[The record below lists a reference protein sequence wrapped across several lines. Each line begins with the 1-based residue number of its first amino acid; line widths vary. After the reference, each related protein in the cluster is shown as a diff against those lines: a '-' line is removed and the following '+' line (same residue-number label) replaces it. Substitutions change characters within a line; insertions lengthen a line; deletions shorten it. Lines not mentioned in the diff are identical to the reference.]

1 MTSPLPPSPSP
12 PLFRQVADT
21 IRARLRDGTYPVGIP
36 LPGERAL
43 AESFG
48 VARVTVRSALA
59 RLQEEGLV
67 TRLRGQGTLPLGAA
81 MATQHPKLHN
91 GLLDNIVSQGLR
103 TRIQVLSCT
112 RQPCSA
118 EIGRLLQLPAAAP
131 VLCIHRVRKSGG
143 APVMYSE
150 VALPEFIGAAI
161 AQPLLEEMSVLTL
174 MEQAGYPFDHGEQE
188 LSATIA
194 PAHVALALKIPAGA
208 PLLQVR
214 RVVYDA
220 HKRPIQYLLGYYA
233 PERYRYRMHVSR
245 SGSASKVWI
254 SEGSVTRQR

>member
-1 MTSPLPPSPSP
+1 MPRTPTP
-12 PLFRQVADT
+12 PLFRQVADA
-21 IRARLRDGTYPVGIP
+21 IRERLHDGTYPVGIP

-43 AESFG
+43 AEAFG

-67 TRLRGQGTLPLGAA
+67 TRLRGQGTLPIGQA

-91 GLLDNIVSQGLR
+91 GLLDNIVSLGLR
-103 TRIQVLSCT
+103 SRIQVLSCR
-112 RQPCSA
+112 RQPCDA
-118 EIGRLLQLPAAAP
+118 DIARQLQLPPAAS
-131 VLCIHRVRKSGG
+131 VLCLQRVRKSGG

-150 VALPEFIGAAI
+150 VVLPDFVGAAI
-161 AQPLLEEMSVLTL
+161 EQHLLEDVPLLTL
-174 MEQAGYPFDHGEQE
+174 MEKAGFPFDHGEQE

-194 PAHVALALKIPAGA
+194 PAHVALALKIPAGS
-208 PLLQVR
+208 PLLRVR

-233 PERYRYRMHVSR
+233 PERYQYRMQVSR

-254 SEGSVTRQR
+254 SEGANAQPG

>member
-1 MTSPLPPSPSP
+1 MPRTPTP
-12 PLFRQVADT
+12 PLFRQVADA
-21 IRARLRDGTYPVGIP
+21 IRERLQDGTYPVGIP

-67 TRLRGQGTLPLGAA
+67 TRLRGQGTLPIGQA

-91 GLLDNIVSQGLR
+91 GLLDNIVSLGLR
-103 TRIQVLSCT
+103 SRIQVLSCK
-112 RQPCSA
+112 RQPCDA
-118 EIGRLLQLPAAAP
+118 EIARLLQLPPAAD
-131 VLCIHRVRKSGG
+131 VLCLRRVRKSGG

-150 VALPEFIGAAI
+150 VVLPDFVGAAI
-161 AQPLLEEMSVLTL
+161 EQHLLEEVPLLTL
-174 MEQAGYPFDHGEQE
+174 MEKAGFPFDHGEQE

-194 PAHVALALKIPAGA
+194 PAHVALALKIPTGS

-233 PERYRYRMHVSR
+233 PERYQYRMHVSR

-254 SEGSVTRQR
+254 SEGGNAQAG

>member
-1 MTSPLPPSPSP
+1 MPRPSQP

-21 IRARLRDGTYPVGIP
+21 IRERLRDGTYPVGIP

-43 AESFG
+43 AEGFG

-67 TRLRGQGTLPLGAA
+67 TRLRGQGTLPIGQA
-81 MATQHPKLHN
+81 MATRHPKLHN

-112 RQPCSA
+112 RQACDT
-118 EIGRLLQLPAAAP
+118 EIARLLQLPPAAP
-131 VLCIHRVRKSGG
+131 VLCIQRVRRSSG

-150 VALPEFIGAAI
+150 VVLPECVGAAI
-161 AQPLLEEMSVLTL
+161 VRPLLEEMPLLTL

-194 PAHVALALKIPAGA
+194 PAHVAAALKIPAGA

-220 HKRPIQYLLGYYA
+220 QKRPIQYLLGYYA
-233 PERYRYRMHVSR
+233 PERYQYRMHVSR

-254 SEGSVTRQR
+254 SEGSG

>member
-1 MTSPLPPSPSP
+1 MPSPSQP
-12 PLFRQVADT
+12 PLFRQVAET
-21 IRARLRDGTYPVGIP
+21 IRERLRDGTYPVGIP

-43 AESFG
+43 AEDFG

-67 TRLRGQGTLPLGAA
+67 TRLRGQGTLPIGQA
-81 MATQHPKLHN
+81 MATRHPKLHN

-112 RQPCSA
+112 RQACDT
-118 EIGRLLQLPAAAP
+118 EIAGLLQLPPAAP
-131 VLCIHRVRKSGG
+131 VLCIQRVRRSSG

-150 VALPEFIGAAI
+150 VVLPECVGAAI
-161 AQPLLEEMSVLTL
+161 ARPLLEEMPLLTL
-174 MEQAGYPFDHGEQE
+174 MEQAGFPFDHGEQE

-194 PAHVALALKIPAGA
+194 PAHVAAALKIAAGA

-220 HKRPIQYLLGYYA
+220 QGRPIQYLLGYYA
-233 PERYRYRMHVSR
+233 PERYQYRMHVSR

-254 SEGSVTRQR
+254 SEGSG

>member
-1 MTSPLPPSPSP
+1 MPSPSQP
-12 PLFRQVADT
+12 PLFRQVADA
-21 IRARLRDGTYPVGIP
+21 IRERLHDGTYPVGIP
-36 LPGERAL
+36 LPGERTL

-48 VARVTVRSALA
+48 VARITVRSALA

-67 TRLRGQGTLPLGAA
+67 TRLRGQGTLPIGQA

-103 TRIQVLSCT
+103 TRIQVLSC
-112 RQPCSA
+112 RKQPCDA
-118 EIGRLLQLPAAAP
+118 EIARLLQLAP
-131 VLCIHRVRKSGG
+131 GASVLCLRRVRKSSG

-150 VALPEFIGAAI
+150 VVLPELVGAAI
-161 AQPLLEEMSVLTL
+161 APQMLEEMSLLTL

-194 PAHVALALKIPAGA
+194 PAHVALALKIPAGS

-220 HKRPIQYLLGYYA
+220 QKRPIQYLLGYYA
-233 PERYRYRMHVSR
+233 PERYQYRMHVSR

-254 SEGSVTRQR
+254 SEASVPGPALS

>member
-1 MTSPLPPSPSP
+1 MSRPSSP
-12 PLFRQVADT
+12 PLFRQVADS
-21 IRARLRDGTYPVGIP
+21 IRERLRDGTYPVGIP

-43 AESFG
+43 AEAFG

-67 TRLRGQGTLPLGAA
+67 TRLRGQGTLPLGQA
-81 MATQHPKLHN
+81 MTTQHPKLHN

-118 EIGRLLQLPAAAP
+118 EIAQLLQLPPAAP
-131 VLCIHRVRKSGG
+131 VLCIHRVRKSSG

-150 VALPEFIGAAI
+150 VVLPEAIGAAI
-161 AQPLLEEMSVLTL
+161 AQPLLEEYPLLTL

-194 PAHVALALKIPAGA
+194 PAHVAQALKIAAGA

-220 HKRPIQYLLGYYA
+220 QRRPIQYLLGYYA

-254 SEGSVTRQR
+254 SEGGPHQG

>member
-1 MTSPLPPSPSP
+1 MPRTPTP
-12 PLFRQVADT
+12 PLFRQVADA
-21 IRARLRDGTYPVGIP
+21 IRERLHDGTYPVGIP

-67 TRLRGQGTLPLGAA
+67 TRLRGQGTLPIGQA

-91 GLLDNIVSQGLR
+91 GLLDNIVSLGLR
-103 TRIQVLSCT
+103 SRIQVLSSR
-112 RQPCSA
+112 RQPCDA
-118 EIGRLLQLPAAAP
+118 DIARLLQLPP
-131 VLCIHRVRKSGG
+131 GTGVLCIRRVRKSGG

-150 VALPEFIGAAI
+150 VVLPDFVGAAI
-161 AQPLLEEMSVLTL
+161 EQHLLEDVPLLTL
-174 MEQAGYPFDHGEQE
+174 MEKAGFPFDHGEQE
-188 LSATIA
+188 LSASIA
-194 PAHVALALKIPAGA
+194 PAHVALALKIPEGS

-233 PERYRYRMHVSR
+233 PERYQYRMQVSR

-254 SEGSVTRQR
+254 SEGGNTPAG